1 MQDLRI
7 ANVQGIFCV
16 DLQCG
21 CKSVIVL
28 ISTLRGGGG
37 RNPINTSIELVD
49 LFTYTSGGIL

>member
-28 ISTLRGGGG
+28 ISTLGGGG
-37 RNPINTSIELVD
+37 AE
-49 LFTYTSGGIL
+49 IL

>member
-28 ISTLRGGGG
+28 ISTLRGGGA
-37 RNPINTSIELVD
+37 E
-49 LFTYTSGGIL
+49 IL

>member
-21 CKSVIVL
+21 CESVIAPV
-28 ISTLRGGGG
+28 STLRGGGA
-37 RNPINTSIELVD
+37 E
-49 LFTYTSGGIL
+49 IL

>member
-21 CKSVIVL
+21 CKSVIAPVL
-28 ISTLRGGGG
+28 TLRGGG

-49 LFTYTSGGIL
+49 LFTYTSGGNL

>member
-28 ISTLRGGGG
+28 VSTLRGGGG
-37 RNPINTSIELVD
+37 KTPINTSIELVY
-49 LFTYTSGGIL
+49 LFIFASGGGL

>member
-7 ANVQGIFCV
+7 ANLQGIFCV
-16 DLQCG
+16 YLQCR
-21 CKSVIVL
+21 CKLVIVPVL
-28 ISTLRGGGG
+28 ALRGGG

>member
-16 DLQCG
+16 DLQRG
-21 CKSVIVL
+21 CKPVIVL
-28 ISTLRGGGG
+28 VLTLRGGG

>member
-16 DLQCG
+16 DLQRG
-21 CKSVIVL
+21 RKPVIVL
-28 ISTLRGGGG
+28 ISTLRGGG
-37 RNPINTSIELVD
+37 RNPINISIKLVD